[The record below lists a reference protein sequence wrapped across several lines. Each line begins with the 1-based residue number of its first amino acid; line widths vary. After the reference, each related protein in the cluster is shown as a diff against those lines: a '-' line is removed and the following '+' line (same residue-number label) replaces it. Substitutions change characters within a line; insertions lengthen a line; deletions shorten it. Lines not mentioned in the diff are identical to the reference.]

1 MSLQYLLDTNIIS
14 EPLKLESNKQVL
26 QLIEKYQDK
35 IALPS
40 FVVYEVING
49 AYKLPVSAKRKRIL
63 NYVEQVML
71 QLPVL
76 DYTQESAIWHGEEMA
91 RLQSLGQTASFL
103 DSQIASVAKVNNLVL
118 VTRNISDFKN
128 FEGLDIV
135 NWFN

>member
-1 MSLQYLLDTNIIS
+1 
-14 EPLKLESNKQVL
+14 
-26 QLIEKYQDK
+26 
-35 IALPS
+35 
-40 FVVYEVING
+40 
-49 AYKLPVSAKRKRIL
+49 
-63 NYVEQVML
+63 ML

-91 RLQSLGQTASFL
+91 RLQRLEQTASFL